1 LVSTPI
7 LTSSAALVSATPA
20 LPYNLSA
27 QMKRWMEQGDFLLRR
42 LPQVR
47 TAMSLTVL
55 AYNLKRALTI
65 RGMRALRAAMS

>member
-1 LVSTPI
+1 M
-7 LTSSAALVSATPA
+7 
-20 LPYNLSA
+20 PYNLSA

-55 AYNLKRALTI
+55 AYNLKRAPTI

>member
-1 LVSTPI
+1 MVSTPI
-7 LTSSAALVSATPA
+7 LTNSAALVSATPA
-20 LPYNLSA
+20 LPYNPSA

>member
-1 LVSTPI
+1 M
-7 LTSSAALVSATPA
+7 
-20 LPYNLSA
+20 PYKPSA

-65 RGMRALRAAMS
+65 RGMRALRAPMS